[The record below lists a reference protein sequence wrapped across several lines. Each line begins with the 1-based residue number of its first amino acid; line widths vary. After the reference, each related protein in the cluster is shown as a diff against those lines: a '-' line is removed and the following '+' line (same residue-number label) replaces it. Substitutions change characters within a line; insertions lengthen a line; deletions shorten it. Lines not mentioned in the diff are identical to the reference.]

1 MIDVRAGCAGPLPLT
16 ARLEPWQVQLCA
28 QPALLAGWLAL
39 HGSPLNVLD
48 PAPIGRHAT
57 ELQQAAAGL
66 GVDLGVYLARKANKA
81 LAFVDEAR
89 RLGLGVDV
97 ASERELQQTLERGVP
112 ADDIVLT
119 AAVKPRSLLELAVSS
134 GVTVVVDNEDEL
146 RLLEQ
151 VADRRA
157 RIAFRI
163 APALAGRSP
172 SRFGLAAGE
181 ILQLVD
187 RDMARRTRHPG
198 SALPPRRLRSERA
211 RRRSAPEPRAGR
223 CPERPGAPAGVH
235 RHGRRHPDELPRR
248 RRRVGALLAR
258 ASRGAAGRGRTADL
272 RGSRARA
279 AGARRRAR
287 RPPERVPL
295 PPGDDPWALARAG
308 AARRCRRPD
317 GRRGDHR
324 PRPGAALRTGPCVAR
339 RLRHDR
345 RARRVPQATPRRHVA
360 DRRRDEPHP
369 VPLDLRRLPRRSAAA
384 ATRQRCRGQPPD
396 RGLPRRRLLHRARA
410 PELEAAALSPRGAG
424 RRPRRLPEHRRA
436 T

>member
-1 MIDVRAGCAGPLPLT
+1 M
-16 ARLEPWQVQLCA
+16 QLCA

-181 ILQLVD
+181 IL
-187 RDMARRTRHPG
+187 A
-198 SALPPRRLRSERA
+198 
-211 RRRSAPEPRAGR
+211 AGR
-223 CPERPGAPAGVH
+223 S
-235 RHGRRHPDELPRR
+235 RHGPSRSPSRECTSTSTATQRASASP
-248 RRRVGALLAR
+248 VCAR
-258 ASRGAAGRGRTADL
+258 ASTWSML
-272 RGSRARA
+272 
-279 AGARRRAR
+279 
-287 RPPERVPL
+287 
-295 PPGDDPWALARAG
+295 
-308 AARRCRRPD
+308 
-317 GRRGDHR
+317 
-324 PRPGAALRTGPCVAR
+324 
-339 RLRHDR
+339 
-345 RARRVPQATPRRHVA
+345 
-360 DRRRDEPHP
+360 
-369 VPLDLRRLPRRSAAA
+369 
-384 ATRQRCRGQPPD
+384 
-396 RGLPRRRLLHRARA
+396 
-410 PELEAAALSPRGAG
+410 
-424 RRPRRLPEHRRA
+424 
-436 T
+436 